1 MPLPSSVRLSK
12 FTKSVGRVPKH
23 RCALP
28 GCRERARRMRCC
40 GQDLCLA
47 CASQLL
53 RANADSQRC
62 LIACPFCRKRSR
74 VTPAGLRKL
83 MNRCPTH
90 ARLIQGDLGPCVLTH
105 TPCAQGHFDCRE
117 SHVRVLP
124 IASHDSLLARI
135 DAMGMRLDRAHD
147 VNESLKRRI
156 ALLTDSFGTRDTVK
170 CDSRP

>member
-1 MPLPSSVRLSK
+1 MRLSK
-12 FTKSVGRVPKH
+12 FAKSVGRAR

-28 GCRERARRMRCC
+28 GCRERAHKKMRCC
-40 GQDLCLA
+40 GQGLCLA

-53 RANADSQRC
+53 RANADCERC
-62 LIACPFCRKRSR
+62 FIECPFCRKRSR

-90 ARLIQGDLGPCVLTH
+90 ARVAKGDLGACVLTH

-117 SHVRVLP
+117 SHVQVLP
-124 IASHDSLLARI
+124 IASIESLLARI
-135 DAMGMRLDRAHD
+135 DAMGMRLDNAHD

-156 ALLTDSFGTRDTVK
+156 ALLTDDAFGTRDTVK
-170 CDSRP
+170 CDSRSK